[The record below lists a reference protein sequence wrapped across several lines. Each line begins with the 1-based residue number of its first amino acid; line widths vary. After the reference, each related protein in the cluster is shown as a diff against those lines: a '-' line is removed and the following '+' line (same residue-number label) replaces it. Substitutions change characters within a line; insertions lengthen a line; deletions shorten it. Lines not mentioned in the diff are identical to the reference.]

1 MGQGQEM
8 NPLGPPVLGE
18 AGNNSYPPTP
28 PLSQNLKE
36 GGTEGQKKNSHP
48 PTPPLSQNLK
58 EGGTKGQKQ
67 QPPKSPTNLGGLKSK
82 KLFSYTRR
90 TKKMRWKDES
100 IARKLLR

>member
-1 MGQGQEM
+1 M

-18 AGNNSYPPTP
+18 AGNNSHPPNP

-48 PTPPLSQNLK
+48 PNPPLSQNLK

-67 QPPKSPTNLGGLKSK
+67 QPPKSPNNILGD
-82 KLFSYTRR
+82 FR
-90 TKKMRWKDES
+90 TKEPLPKTREQVLFWDKRVHSFD
-100 IARKLLR
+100 